1 MPVGGIPILG
11 RWIDLLDQIGVDQI
25 IINTHHLSAQVD
37 EFVAQ
42 HRRGRSV
49 TVTHEE
55 TLLGTAGTVRQN
67 YDFFQGTGGFV
78 IHADN
83 FYSGGLGGLARLH
96 GKRPTSTVATL
107 MAHRVEAPEKYG
119 IFSVNNESIMTRF
132 WEKSTESIGNLANS
146 AIYYFEREALADI
159 ASSNEIIDL
168 STDYL
173 PTLTGRAL
181 VYESRSPVID
191 IGTIDGWRLANRRLE
206 NQRKNESV
214 ILI

>member
-1 MPVGGIPILG
+1 
-11 RWIDLLDQIGVDQI
+11 
-25 IINTHHLSAQVD
+25 
-37 EFVAQ
+37 
-42 HRRGRSV
+42 
-49 TVTHEE
+49 
-55 TLLGTAGTVRQN
+55 
-67 YDFFQGTGGFV
+67 
-78 IHADN
+78 
-83 FYSGGLGGLARLH
+83 
-96 GKRPTSTVATL
+96 
-107 MAHRVEAPEKYG
+107 
-119 IFSVNNESIMTRF
+119 MTRF